1 MPRKGV
7 LYSPTILRK
16 QDAVGAYI
24 WASIKMLTGGGA
36 EILCGFGGDFE
47 KSVRSRERAYNLA
60 IELRA

>member
-24 WASIKMLTGGGA
+24 WASIKMLTAGGGG
-36 EILCGFGGDFE
+36 LRFCVCSGSFE
-47 KSVRSRERAYNLA
+47 KSVSSRERA
-60 IELRA
+60 